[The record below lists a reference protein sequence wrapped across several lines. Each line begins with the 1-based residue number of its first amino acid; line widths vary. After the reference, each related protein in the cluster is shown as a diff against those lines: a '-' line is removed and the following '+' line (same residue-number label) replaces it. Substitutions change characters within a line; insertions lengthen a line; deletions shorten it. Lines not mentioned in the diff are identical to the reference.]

1 MASGGASITISR
13 DVRTATTQTYDAYF
27 SMTRLR
33 RLSVATSS
41 TIFLARLIRNSGI
54 GRGEVEDDV
63 EAHPGLVV
71 AFPREVV
78 LTVLAALLE
87 GLRGVPDHPVVTP
100 VVLEHLLVGDAH
112 DLQRRLH
119 VARPA
124 VGVPVDHLGAF
135 VQRRPRRHLID
146 VGERVQN
153 RFGRGL
159 EDDFPRCSDSHDGR
173 V

>member
-1 MASGGASITISR
+1 MASGGASITNSR

-41 TIFLARLIRNSGI
+41 TIFLASLDQELRDR
-54 GRGEVEDDV
+54 RGEVEDDV
-63 EAHPGLVV
+63 EPHPRLVL
-71 AFPREVV
+71 ALRREVV
-78 LTVLAALLE
+78 LAVLAPLLKR
-87 GLRGVPDHPVVTP
+87 LRRVPHHPAGTP

-119 VARPA
+119 AARSA
-124 VGVPVDHLGAF
+124 VGVPVENLGMF
-135 VQRRPRRHLID
+135 VDRRPRRHLID

-153 RFGRGL
+153 RFGRRL
-159 EDDFPRCSDSHDGR
+159 ENDFSRCSDSHDGK